1 MKALIKLH
9 LKENI
14 GGKSFI
20 LFGILGGLVTLLLL
34 TGGEVTMAN
43 NPTEEI
49 ISKFGTQWKFLSII
63 AGFASVTI
71 SMGTIERHRKEKR
84 TELLALHGLSIDKQ
98 LFAISIGNAFVSM
111 ILSTILALVLILIIL
126 FGKAPTNLIGFIT
139 AFITYLISTGMIAL
153 IVSVLNMFLP
163 SIVVTILGVFIVIIG
178 SFHQIIQGMLL
189 NNNQFISYIIA
200 KVMNILPPLDVFN
213 RLTRSLFFLEFNCSY
228 DLIVFLIFIWM
239 TLTTVY
245 LTSKGVGRYEKI

>member
-1 MKALIKLH
+1 
-9 LKENI
+9 
-14 GGKSFI
+14 
-20 LFGILGGLVTLLLL
+20 
-34 TGGEVTMAN
+34 MAN

-126 FGKAPTNLIGFIT
+126 FESSNKFNRIYYCIY
-139 AFITYLISTGMIAL
+139 YLFNSTGMIAL

-163 SIVVTILGVFIVIIG
+163 SIVSYNFRVFIVIID
-178 SFHQIIQGMLL
+178 L
-189 NNNQFISYIIA
+189 FI
-200 KVMNILPPLDVFN
+200 K
-213 RLTRSLFFLEFNCSY
+213 LFKECY
-228 DLIVFLIFIWM
+228 
-239 TLTTVY
+239 
-245 LTSKGVGRYEKI
+245 